1 MICPACTG
9 TGMESTDPED
19 ASTCLRCNGSG
30 VVVDERAELR
40 RSEYDHERM
49 TGQHA
54 DEDAY
59 EITDPKHPRHHE
71 VMADYVDL
79 DRGGDA

>member
-19 ASTCLRCNGSG
+19 ASTCLRCGGSG
-30 VVVDERAELR
+30 VVEPEERVVAIR
-40 RSEYDHERM
+40 EYGFRVEP
-49 TGQHA
+49 

-71 VMADYVDL
+71 VMADYADL
-79 DRGGDA
+79 D

>member
-19 ASTCLRCNGSG
+19 ASTCLRCGGSG
-30 VVVDERAELR
+30 VDPDPVPFDVINKFDDEE
-40 RSEYDHERM
+40 
-49 TGQHA
+49 
-54 DEDAY
+54 AY

-71 VMADYVDL
+71 RMADIADL
-79 DRGGDA
+79 D